1 MALQTKTITCNG
13 SNGHHAFTLTVT
25 ENSTSTSNNTSSLSW
40 NFKLSP
46 VKTGYDWNYSNNVP
60 VTYSI
65 NFNGTTYSGN
75 IMSYNGSS
83 TVTLKSG
90 SATISHNSDGTKSI
104 SYSFSVSSISA
115 SYLPGSASKSGSMTL
130 TAIPRQATITSA
142 QNFNDEQNPSISYT
156 NSAGTAVTSL
166 QACISLDGSK
176 DDIAYRNI
184 SKTGSSY
191 TFELT
196 DAERNVLRN
205 ACTTA
210 NSRSV
215 MFIVKTVMGGNT
227 YHSSLNKTLS
237 IINATPTIDATAKD
251 TNSTSLGLTGSENKI
266 IKGYNTIAV
275 NMTATAL
282 KGATISSYKIT
293 NGSNTINSSSGE
305 FSNVESASFEF
316 TVTDSR
322 GNTFTKTLVKT
333 LIDYIRPTSNL
344 KADITPDGII
354 TGTISGNFFNGKF
367 GSKSNTLSVQ
377 YNYKTIDGSY
387 GSWKSATAK
396 KSGNT
401 YTADFTISGL
411 DYRQKYVVKA
421 MVFDKLYTKYSNE
434 PTLNCLPVFD
444 WSENDFN
451 FNVPI
456 NVHGNVSLSGDL
468 IVNDTNMTE
477 TVNELISNQ
486 TSSFISDTF
495 TKKTGSKSAPSGSN
509 TTLGTHTIPANGYY
523 YVQGQFE
530 ETSSTANY
538 KLCYITSSNHSWLC
552 AASLGATS
560 TDRQNFSTIAQL
572 DKGETLTFVYS
583 HNGGSSTTP
592 KYIFTCVRLA

>member
-25 ENSTSTSNNTSSLSW
+25 ENSTSTSDNTSSVSW

-46 VKTGYDWNYSNNVP
+46 VKTGYDWSYSNTVP
-60 VTYSI
+60 VTSSI

-90 SATISHNSDGTKSI
+90 SATIPHNSDGTKSI

-237 IINATPTIDATAKD
+237 IVNATPTIDATAKD

-266 IKGYNTIAV
+266 IKGYNTVAV

-344 KADITPDGII
+344 KANITPDGII

-377 YNYKTIDGSY
+377 YNYKTVDGSY
-387 GSWKSATAK
+387 GSWKSVTAT

-421 MVFDKLYTKYSNE
+421 MTFDKLYTKYSNE

-451 FNVPI
+451 FNVPV
-456 NVHGNVSLSGDL
+456 NVGGNVSLSVDL

-477 TVNELISNQ
+477 TVNGLISNQ

-509 TTLGTHTIPANGYY
+509 TTLVTHTIPASGYY

-530 ETSSTANY
+530 ETSSTSNY

-552 AASLGATS
+552 ASSLGATS

>member
-1 MALQTKTITCNG
+1 MALQTKTITANG

-25 ENSTSTSNNTSSLSW
+25 ENSTSTSDNTSSVSW

-46 VKTGYDWNYSNNVP
+46 VKTGYDWSYSNNVP

-90 SATISHNSDGTKSI
+90 SATIPHNSDGTKSI

-130 TAIPRQATITSA
+130 TAIPRQATIGSA

-176 DDIAYRNI
+176 DDIAYRDI
-184 SKTGSSY
+184 SKTSSSY

-205 ACTTA
+205 ACTTS

-237 IINATPTIDATAKD
+237 IVNATPTIDATAKD

-305 FSNVESASFEF
+305 FNNVESASFDF
-316 TVTDSR
+316 SVTDSR
-322 GNTFTKTLVKT
+322 GNTFKKTLVKT
-333 LIDYIRPTSNL
+333 LVDYIRPTANI
-344 KADITPDGII
+344 KADISPDGII
-354 TGTISGNFFNGKF
+354 TGTISGNFFNGSF
-367 GSKSNTLSVQ
+367 GSKSNTLTVQ
-377 YNYKTIDGSY
+377 YEYKTSDGSY
-387 GSWKSATAK
+387 GSWTKVTPTK
-396 KSGNT
+396 NGNT

-411 DYRQKYVVKA
+411 DYRNKYVVKA

-456 NVHGNVSLSGDL
+456 NVNGNVSLSGEL
-468 IVNDTNMTE
+468 TIGDTNVLDEISTINNNLFNLNYE
-477 TVNELISNQ
+477 TSEVKTGEVWIDGKPIYRKVFQVSAIQSKVVTINHNISNANIVWVD
-486 TSSFISDTF
+486 TSHSFLLVGNNTYSLPRIGNSINQCVGVQATRSTF
-495 TKKTGSKSAPSGSN
+495 TISAGSDASFSGGAIVTLLYTKT
-509 TTLGTHTIPANGYY
+509 T
-523 YVQGQFE
+523 
-530 ETSSTANY
+530 
-538 KLCYITSSNHSWLC
+538 
-552 AASLGATS
+552 
-560 TDRQNFSTIAQL
+560 
-572 DKGETLTFVYS
+572 
-583 HNGGSSTTP
+583 
-592 KYIFTCVRLA
+592 

>member
-1 MALQTKTITCNG
+1 MALQTKTITANG

-25 ENSTSTSNNTSSLSW
+25 ENSTSTSNNTSSVSW

-46 VKTGYDWNYSNNVP
+46 VKTGYDWSYSNNVP

-142 QNFNDEQNPSISYT
+142 QNFNDEQNPSISY
-156 NSAGTAVTSL
+156 NNGAGNTVTSL

-210 NSRSV
+210 NSRNV

-266 IKGYNTIAV
+266 IKGYNTVAV

-282 KGATISSYKIT
+282 KGATISSYKI
-293 NGSNTINSSSGE
+293 
-305 FSNVESASFEF
+305 
-316 TVTDSR
+316 
-322 GNTFTKTLVKT
+322 
-333 LIDYIRPTSNL
+333 
-344 KADITPDGII
+344 
-354 TGTISGNFFNGKF
+354 
-367 GSKSNTLSVQ
+367 
-377 YNYKTIDGSY
+377 
-387 GSWKSATAK
+387 
-396 KSGNT
+396 
-401 YTADFTISGL
+401 
-411 DYRQKYVVKA
+411 
-421 MVFDKLYTKYSNE
+421 
-434 PTLNCLPVFD
+434 
-444 WSENDFN
+444 
-451 FNVPI
+451 
-456 NVHGNVSLSGDL
+456 
-468 IVNDTNMTE
+468 
-477 TVNELISNQ
+477 
-486 TSSFISDTF
+486 
-495 TKKTGSKSAPSGSN
+495 
-509 TTLGTHTIPANGYY
+509 
-523 YVQGQFE
+523 
-530 ETSSTANY
+530 
-538 KLCYITSSNHSWLC
+538 
-552 AASLGATS
+552 
-560 TDRQNFSTIAQL
+560 
-572 DKGETLTFVYS
+572 
-583 HNGGSSTTP
+583 
-592 KYIFTCVRLA
+592 

>member
-1 MALQTKTITCNG
+1 
-13 SNGHHAFTLTVT
+13 
-25 ENSTSTSNNTSSLSW
+25 
-40 NFKLSP
+40 
-46 VKTGYDWNYSNNVP
+46 
-60 VTYSI
+60 
-65 NFNGTTYSGN
+65 
-75 IMSYNGSS
+75 MSYNGSS

-90 SATISHNSDGTKSI
+90 SATIPHNSDGTKSI

-142 QNFNDEQNPSISYT
+142 PNFNDEENPTISY
-156 NSAGTAVTSL
+156 NNGAGNTVTSL

-176 DDIAYRNI
+176 DDIAYRDI
-184 SKTGSSY
+184 SKTSSSY
-191 TFELT
+191 TFNLT

-205 ACTTA
+205 ACTTS
-210 NSRSV
+210 NSRNV
-215 MFIVKTVMGGNT
+215 IFFVQTVLNGQT
-227 YHSSLNKTLS
+227 YRSTLTKTLN
-237 IINATPTIDATAKD
+237 IVNATPTIEATAKD
-251 TNSTSLGLTGSENKI
+251 TNSTSLELTGSENKI

-305 FSNVESASFEF
+305 FNNVESESFDF

-322 GNTFTKTLVKT
+322 GNTFKKTLVKT
-333 LIDYIRPTSNL
+333 LVDYIRPTANV
-344 KADITPDGII
+344 KADISPDGII
-354 TGTISGNFFNGKF
+354 TGTISGNFFNGSF

-377 YNYKTIDGSY
+377 YNYKTVDGSY
-387 GSWKSATAK
+387 GSWKSATAT

-411 DYRQKYVVKA
+411 DYRNKYVVRA

-456 NVHGNVSLSGDL
+456 NVSGNVSLSGEL
-468 IVNDTNMTE
+468 TIGDTNVLDEISTINNNLFNLNYE
-477 TVNELISNQ
+477 TSEVKTGEVWIDGKPIYRKVFQVSAIQSKVVTINHNISNANIVWVD
-486 TSSFISDTF
+486 TSHSFLLVGNNTYSLPRIGNSINQCVGVQATRSTF
-495 TKKTGSKSAPSGSN
+495 TISAGSDASFSGGAIVTLLYTKT
-509 TTLGTHTIPANGYY
+509 T
-523 YVQGQFE
+523 
-530 ETSSTANY
+530 
-538 KLCYITSSNHSWLC
+538 
-552 AASLGATS
+552 
-560 TDRQNFSTIAQL
+560 
-572 DKGETLTFVYS
+572 
-583 HNGGSSTTP
+583 
-592 KYIFTCVRLA
+592 

>member
-25 ENSTSTSNNTSSLSW
+25 ENSTSTSNNTSSVSF
-40 NFKLSP
+40 NFKLSS

-90 SATISHNSDGTKSI
+90 SATIPHNSDGTKSI

-142 QNFNDEQNPSISYT
+142 PNFNDEENPTISY
-156 NSAGTAVTSL
+156 NNGAGNTVTSL

-176 DDIAYRNI
+176 DDIAYRDI
-184 SKTGSSY
+184 SKTSSSY
-191 TFELT
+191 TFNLT

-205 ACTTA
+205 ACTTS
-210 NSRSV
+210 NSRNV
-215 MFIVKTVMGGNT
+215 IFFVQTVLNGQT
-227 YHSSLNKTLS
+227 YRSTLTKTLN
-237 IINATPTIDATAKD
+237 IVNATPTIEATAKD
-251 TNSTSLGLTGSENKI
+251 TNSTSLELTGSENKI

-305 FSNVESASFEF
+305 FNNVESESFDF

-322 GNTFTKTLVKT
+322 GNTFKKTLVKT
-333 LIDYIRPTSNL
+333 LVDYIRPTANV
-344 KADITPDGII
+344 KADISPDGII
-354 TGTISGNFFNGKF
+354 TGTISGNFFNGSF

-377 YNYKTIDGSY
+377 YNYKTVDGSY
-387 GSWKSATAK
+387 GSWKSATAT

-411 DYRQKYVVKA
+411 DYRNKYVVRA

-456 NVHGNVSLSGDL
+456 NVSGNVSLSGEL
-468 IVNDTNMTE
+468 TIGDTNVLDEISTINNNLFNLNYE
-477 TVNELISNQ
+477 TSEVKTGEVWIDGKPIYRKVFQVSAIQSKVVTINHNISNANIVWVD
-486 TSSFISDTF
+486 TSHSFLLVGNNTYSLPRIGNSINQCVGVQATRSTF
-495 TKKTGSKSAPSGSN
+495 TISAGSDASFSGGAIVTLLYTKT
-509 TTLGTHTIPANGYY
+509 T
-523 YVQGQFE
+523 
-530 ETSSTANY
+530 
-538 KLCYITSSNHSWLC
+538 
-552 AASLGATS
+552 
-560 TDRQNFSTIAQL
+560 
-572 DKGETLTFVYS
+572 
-583 HNGGSSTTP
+583 
-592 KYIFTCVRLA
+592 

>member
-1 MALQTKTITCNG
+1 MALQTKTITANG

-46 VKTGYDWNYSNNVP
+46 VKTGYDWSYSNNVP

-90 SATISHNSDGTKSI
+90 SATIPHNSDGTKSI

-210 NSRSV
+210 NSRNV

-237 IINATPTIDATAKD
+237 IVNATPTIDATAKD

-305 FSNVESASFEF
+305 FNNVESASFDF
-316 TVTDSR
+316 SVTDSR

-333 LIDYIRPTSNL
+333 LVDYIRPTANI
-344 KADITPDGII
+344 KADISPDGII
-354 TGTISGNFFNGKF
+354 TGTISGNFFNDSF
-367 GSKSNTLSVQ
+367 GSKNNTLTVQ
-377 YNYKTIDGSY
+377 YEYKTSDGSY
-387 GSWKSATAK
+387 GSWTKVTPTK
-396 KSGNT
+396 NGNT

-411 DYRQKYVVKA
+411 DYRNKYVVKA

-451 FNVPI
+451 FNVPVTV
-456 NVHGNVSLSGDL
+456 NGNISLSGEL
-468 IVNDTNMTE
+468 TIGDTNVLDEISTIKNNLFNLNYE
-477 TVNELISNQ
+477 TSEVKTGEVWIDGKPIYRKVFQVSAIQSKAVTINHNISNANIVWVD
-486 TSSFISDTF
+486 TSHSFLLVGNNTYSLPRIGNSINQCVGVQATRSTF
-495 TKKTGSKSAPSGSN
+495 TISAGSDASFSGGAIVTLLYTKT
-509 TTLGTHTIPANGYY
+509 T
-523 YVQGQFE
+523 
-530 ETSSTANY
+530 
-538 KLCYITSSNHSWLC
+538 
-552 AASLGATS
+552 
-560 TDRQNFSTIAQL
+560 
-572 DKGETLTFVYS
+572 
-583 HNGGSSTTP
+583 
-592 KYIFTCVRLA
+592 

>member
-1 MALQTKTITCNG
+1 MALQTKTITANG

-46 VKTGYDWNYSNNVP
+46 VKTGYDWSYSNNVP

-90 SATISHNSDGTKSI
+90 SATIPHNSDGTKSI

-176 DDIAYRNI
+176 DDIAYRDI

-237 IINATPTIDATAKD
+237 IVNATPTIDATAKD

-305 FSNVESASFEF
+305 FNNVESASFDF
-316 TVTDSR
+316 SVTDSR

-333 LIDYIRPTSNL
+333 LVDYIRPTANI
-344 KADITPDGII
+344 KADISPDGII
-354 TGTISGNFFNGKF
+354 TGTISGNFFNDSF
-367 GSKSNTLSVQ
+367 GSKNNTLTVQ
-377 YNYKTIDGSY
+377 YEYKTSDGSY
-387 GSWKSATAK
+387 GSWTKVTPTK
-396 KSGNT
+396 NGNT

-411 DYRQKYVVKA
+411 DYRNKYVVKA

-451 FNVPI
+451 FNVPVTV
-456 NVHGNVSLSGDL
+456 NGNISLSGEL
-468 IVNDTNMTE
+468 TIGDTNVLDEISTIKNNLFNLNYE
-477 TVNELISNQ
+477 TSEVKTGEVWIDGKPIYRKVFQVSAIQSKAVTINHNISNANIVWVD
-486 TSSFISDTF
+486 TSHSFLLVGNNTYSLPRIGNSINQCVGVQATRSTF
-495 TKKTGSKSAPSGSN
+495 TISAGSDASFSGGAIVTLLYTKT
-509 TTLGTHTIPANGYY
+509 T
-523 YVQGQFE
+523 
-530 ETSSTANY
+530 
-538 KLCYITSSNHSWLC
+538 
-552 AASLGATS
+552 
-560 TDRQNFSTIAQL
+560 
-572 DKGETLTFVYS
+572 
-583 HNGGSSTTP
+583 
-592 KYIFTCVRLA
+592 